1 MKIAHRITFI
11 EIKFSTA
18 KASSHQSCGASGR
31 NLLLAA
37 FHQNILGFEKIVL
50 NNSKGVTKHLSWIDQ
65 LTIWNR
71 KYFDVLNGLIW
82 KHCNWISRVG
92 FEKFNGK
99 TDKVSRKT
107 KQKQVKGTKTNL
119 KIFRLLLSVSVWQ
132 YESKNVLENNKIR
145 P

>member
-1 MKIAHRITFI
+1 MDWFENIAIG
-11 EIKFSTA
+11 STELV
-18 KASSHQSCGASGR
+18 S
-31 NLLLAA
+31 
-37 FHQNILGFEKIVL
+37 KIV
-50 NNSKGVTKHLSWIDQ
+50 
-65 LTIWNR
+65 
-71 KYFDVLNGLIW
+71 
-82 KHCNWISRVG
+82 
-92 FEKFNGK
+92 NGK

>member
-1 MKIAHRITFI
+1 MDWFENIAIGSA
-11 EIKFSTA
+11 E
-18 KASSHQSCGASGR
+18 
-31 NLLLAA
+31 L
-37 FHQNILGFEKIVL
+37 V
-50 NNSKGVTKHLSWIDQ
+50 SK
-65 LTIWNR
+65 
-71 KYFDVLNGLIW
+71 
-82 KHCNWISRVG
+82 
-92 FEKFNGK
+92 KFNGK

>member
-1 MKIAHRITFI
+1 MDWFENIAIGSA
-11 EIKFSTA
+11 ELVS
-18 KASSHQSCGASGR
+18 
-31 NLLLAA
+31 
-37 FHQNILGFEKIVL
+37 
-50 NNSKGVTKHLSWIDQ
+50 NN
-65 LTIWNR
+65 
-71 KYFDVLNGLIW
+71 
-82 KHCNWISRVG
+82 
-92 FEKFNGK
+92 FNGK